1 MSIFGVLSPS
11 SRKMKHE
18 IDKVVCDSI
27 GLSVWGSAGHQ
38 NISLTPSLYGV
49 NRFPLAGG

>member
-11 SRKMKHE
+11 GRKMKHE
-18 IDKVVCDSI
+18 IDKVGCDSI

-38 NISLTPSLYGV
+38 NISLTPSQDGV
-49 NRFPLAGG
+49 SR